1 MSNFLYLD
9 IETIP
14 TADADRIA
22 EIAATITCP
31 GNITKPESIT
41 AWEAEKKPKL
51 VEEAVAKTSFSGAYG
66 KVCCIGWAWGEEQAR
81 SVHDGNTIAHGGE
94 AGTIRA
100 TFDCITQAAPQYGLT
115 TIVGH
120 YVANFDLRFL
130 MQRAIVLGVRLPS
143 WFPRD
148 PKPWAKDVFDT
159 MAAWAGPKDSISLD
173 NLCKVLGI
181 PGKDGVDGSMV
192 AGMWQRG
199 EFDAIAEY
207 CRADVERVRN
217 VHRKM
222 QVAFGELAA

>member
-14 TADADRIA
+14 TTDAHRIA

-31 GNITKPESIT
+31 GNITKPESIA

-51 VEEAVAKTSFSGAYG
+51 VEESVAKSSFSGAYG
-66 KVCCIGWAWGEEQAR
+66 KVCCIGWAW
-81 SVHDGNTIAHGGE
+81 DDGE
-94 AGTIRA
+94 ALSVVGDEARVLVNAIDR
-100 TFDCITQAAPQYGLT
+100 ITMSAPQYGLT

-130 MQRAIVLGVRLPS
+130 MQRAIVLGIPLPA

-148 PKPWAKDVFDT
+148 PKPWSREVFDT
-159 MAAWAGPKDSISLD
+159 MTAWAGAKDSISLD

-199 EFDAIAEY
+199 ELDAIAEY

-222 QVAFGELAA
+222 QVALGAAT

>member
-9 IETIP
+9 IETIGTSDP
-14 TADADRIA
+14 DRIA

-31 GNITKPESIT
+31 GNITKAESIA

-66 KVCCIGWAWGEEQAR
+66 KVCCIGWAW
-81 SVHDGNTIAHGGE
+81 DDGE
-94 AGTIRA
+94 ALSVVGDEARVLVNAIDR
-100 TFDCITQAAPQYGLT
+100 ITMSAPQYGLM

-130 MQRAIVLGVRLPS
+130 MQRAIVLGVRLPA

-148 PKPWAKDVFDT
+148 PKPWSREVFDT
-159 MAAWAGPKDSISLD
+159 MTAWAGAKDSISLD

-199 EFDAIAEY
+199 ELDAIAEY

-222 QVAFGELAA
+222 QVALGAAA

>member
-1 MSNFLYLD
+1 MTQYLYLD

-14 TADADRIA
+14 TTNEQHIA
-22 EIAATITCP
+22 EIAASITCP
-31 GNITKPESIT
+31 GNITKPESIA
-41 AWEAEKKPKL
+41 AWEVEKKPKL

-66 KVCCIGWAWGEEQAR
+66 KVCCVGWAWDNFEAR
-81 SVHDGNTIAHGGE
+81 STIGNDERDVIQSS
-94 AGTIRA
+94 
-100 TFDCITQAAPQYGLT
+100 FDRMSQNTARVPIV

-130 MQRAIVLGVRLPS
+130 MQRAIVLGVTLPA

-148 PKPWAKDVFDT
+148 PKPWSREVFDT
-159 MAAWAGPKDSISLD
+159 MTAWAGAKDSISLD

-181 PGKDGVDGSMV
+181 PGKEGVDGSMI

-199 EFDAIAEY
+199 EHDAIAEY
-207 CRADVERVRN
+207 CRGDVERVRR

-222 QVAFGELAA
+222 QIAFGELAA

>member
-1 MSNFLYLD
+1 MMSNFLYLD

-14 TADADRIA
+14 TTDADRIA

-66 KVCCIGWAWGEEQAR
+66 KVCCIGWAWGDFEAR
-81 SVHDGNTIAHGGE
+81 STIGADE
-94 AGTIRA
+94 SDVIQSA
-100 TFDCITQAAPQYGLT
+100 FDRITQAAPQYGLT

-130 MQRAIVLGVRLPS
+130 MQRAIVLGIPLPA

-148 PKPWAKDVFDT
+148 PKPWSREVFDT
-159 MAAWAGPKDSISLD
+159 MTAWAGAKDSISLD

-199 EFDAIAEY
+199 ELDAIAEY

-222 QVAFGELAA
+222 QVALGAAA

>member
-14 TADADRIA
+14 TTDAHRIA

-66 KVCCIGWAWGEEQAR
+66 KVCCIGWAW
-81 SVHDGNTIAHGGE
+81 DDGE
-94 AGTIRA
+94 ALSVVGDEARVLVNAIDR
-100 TFDCITQAAPQYGLT
+100 ITMSAPQYGLT

-130 MQRAIVLGVRLPS
+130 MQRAIVLGIPLPT

-199 EFDAIAEY
+199 EYDAIAEY
-207 CRADVERVRN
+207 CRADVERSPHTR
-217 VHRKM
+217 
-222 QVAFGELAA
+222 G

>member
-9 IETIP
+9 IETIGTSDP
-14 TADADRIA
+14 DRIA

-31 GNITKPESIT
+31 GNITKAESIA
-41 AWEAEKKPKL
+41 AWETEKKPKL

-66 KVCCIGWAWGEEQAR
+66 KVCCIGWAWGDSEPL
-81 SVHDGNTIAHGGE
+81 SVIGDE
-94 AGTIRA
+94 AYVMA
-100 TFDCITQAAPQYGLT
+100 SAFDRITMSAPQYGLM

-130 MQRAIVLGVRLPS
+130 MQRAIVLGVRLPA

-148 PKPWAKDVFDT
+148 PKPWSREVFDT
-159 MAAWAGPKDSISLD
+159 MTAWAGAKDSISLD

-199 EFDAIAEY
+199 ELDEIASY

-222 QVAFGELAA
+222 QIALGAAA

>member
-1 MSNFLYLD
+1 MMTNFLYLD

-14 TADADRIA
+14 TTDAEKIA
-22 EIAATITCP
+22 EIAASISCP
-31 GNITKPESIT
+31 GNISKPESIA

-66 KVCCIGWAWGEEQAR
+66 KVCCIGWAWDDFEAR
-81 SVHDGNTIAHGGE
+81 STIGADE
-94 AGTIRA
+94 CEVIQSA
-100 TFDCITQAAPQYGLT
+100 FDCISSNLARVPIVTV
-115 TIVGH
+115 VGH

-130 MQRAIVLGVRLPS
+130 MQRAIVLGVQLPA

-148 PKPWAKDVFDT
+148 PKPWSREVFDT
-159 MAAWAGPKDSISLD
+159 MAAWAGAKDSISLD

-199 EFDAIAEY
+199 EYDAIASY
-207 CRADVERVRN
+207 CRDDVERVRN

>member
-14 TADADRIA
+14 TTDADRIA

-31 GNITKPESIT
+31 GNITKPESIA

-66 KVCCIGWAWGEEQAR
+66 KVCCIGWAW
-81 SVHDGNTIAHGGE
+81 DDGE
-94 AGTIRA
+94 AFSVIGDEA
-100 TFDCITQAAPQYGLT
+100 YVMASAFDRIDMSAPQYGLT

-130 MQRAIVLGVRLPS
+130 MQRAIVLGIHLPS
-143 WFPRD
+143 WFPLD
-148 PKPWAKDVFDT
+148 PKPWSKDVFDT
-159 MAAWAGPKDSISLD
+159 MAAWSGPKDSISLD

-192 AGMWQRG
+192 AGMWQR
-199 EFDAIAEY
+199 EEYDAIASY
-207 CRADVERVRN
+207 CRDDVERVRN

-222 QVAFGELAA
+222 QVAFGAAA

>member
-9 IETIP
+9 IETVP
-14 TADADRIA
+14 TTDAEKIA

-31 GNITKPESIT
+31 GNITKAESIA

-66 KVCCIGWAWGEEQAR
+66 KVCCIGWAWGDSEPESAMFPVR
-81 SVHDGNTIAHGGE
+81 GEVETICDAF
-94 AGTIRA
+94 IR
-100 TFDCITQAAPQYGLT
+100 ITEDAPQYGLT

-130 MQRAIVLGVRLPS
+130 MQRAIVLGIPMPS

-159 MAAWAGPKDSISLD
+159 MAAWSGPRDSISLD

-199 EFDAIAEY
+199 EYDAIASY
-207 CRADVERVRN
+207 CRDDVERVRN

>member
-14 TADADRIA
+14 TTDADRIA

-66 KVCCIGWAWGEEQAR
+66 KVCCVGWAWGDSDPISVIGEEAYVMASAIDR
-81 SVHDGNTIAHGGE
+81 IDMS
-94 AGTIRA
+94 
-100 TFDCITQAAPQYGLT
+100 APQYGLT

-130 MQRAIVLGVRLPS
+130 MQRAIVLGIPLPS

>member
-14 TADADRIA
+14 TTDEDRIA

-31 GNITKPESIT
+31 GNITKPESIA

-66 KVCCIGWAWGEEQAR
+66 KVCCIGWAWDDGEPLSAVGDEDRVLVAAIDR
-81 SVHDGNTIAHGGE
+81 ISMS
-94 AGTIRA
+94 
-100 TFDCITQAAPQYGLT
+100 APQYGLT

-130 MQRAIVLGVRLPS
+130 MQRAIVLGIPLPA

-148 PKPWAKDVFDT
+148 PKPWSREVFDT
-159 MAAWAGPKDSISLD
+159 MTAWAGAKDSISLD

-199 EFDAIAEY
+199 ELDAIAEY

>member
-14 TADADRIA
+14 TTNAHRIA

-66 KVCCIGWAWGEEQAR
+66 KVCCIGWAW
-81 SVHDGNTIAHGGE
+81 DDGE
-94 AGTIRA
+94 ALSVIGAEAYVLASAIDR
-100 TFDCITQAAPQYGLT
+100 ISMSAPQYGLT

-120 YVANFDLRFL
+120 NVANFDLRFL
-130 MQRAIVLGVRLPS
+130 MQRAIVLGIPLPS

-148 PKPWAKDVFDT
+148 PKPWSREVFDT
-159 MAAWAGPKDSISLD
+159 MTAWAGAKDSISLD

-192 AGMWQRG
+192 AGMWRRG
-199 EFDAIAEY
+199 ELDAIAEY

-222 QVAFGELAA
+222 QVALGAAA

>member
-1 MSNFLYLD
+1 MSSFLYLD
-9 IETIP
+9 IETVP
-14 TADADRIA
+14 TTDVDRIA

-31 GNITKPESIT
+31 GNISKPESIA

-66 KVCCIGWAWGEEQAR
+66 KVCCIGWAWDDGMSFSAIQDDER
-81 SVHDGNTIAHGGE
+81 SLVQSA
-94 AGTIRA
+94 
-100 TFDCITQAAPQYGLT
+100 FDRITNGAPQYGLT

-130 MQRAIVLGVRLPS
+130 MQRAIVLGIALPT
-143 WFPRD
+143 WFPCD
-148 PKPWAKDVFDT
+148 PKPWSREVFDT
-159 MAAWAGPKDSISLD
+159 MTAWAGAKDSISLD

-181 PGKDGVDGSMV
+181 PGKGDVDGSMV

-199 EFDAIAEY
+199 EYEAIAEY
-207 CRADVERVRN
+207 CRQDVERVRN

-222 QVAFGELAA
+222 RVALGEAA

>member
-1 MSNFLYLD
+1 MTQYLYLD
-9 IETIP
+9 IETAP
-14 TADADRIA
+14 TTDADRIA
-22 EIAATITCP
+22 EIAASITCP
-31 GNITKPESIT
+31 GNISKPESIA

-66 KVCCIGWAWGEEQAR
+66 KVCCIGWAWGEFDPCSTIGADEGEVIKSAFER
-81 SVHDGNTIAHGGE
+81 IEGNAPRHPP
-94 AGTIRA
+94 
-100 TFDCITQAAPQYGLT
+100 ITV
-115 TIVGH
+115 VGH

-130 MQRAIVLGVRLPS
+130 MQRAIVLGITLPT

-148 PKPWAKDVFDT
+148 PKPWSREVFDT
-159 MAAWAGPKDSISLD
+159 MTAWAGAKDSISLD
-173 NLCKVLGI
+173 NLCRVLGV

-199 EFDAIAEY
+199 EHDAIAEY
-207 CRADVERVRN
+207 CRDDVERVRS